1 MQEVLIIGA
10 TGDVAKAVAQKYAEK
25 GTNLILAA
33 RNKSLSDAISSD
45 LNIRYNVSCKSFAL
59 DILNYGS
66 HQPFLDELGTLP
78 QTTIVF
84 TGYLG
89 DHDKALNEWGETEKI
104 LHTNFTGNVSLIN
117 KIANIYE
124 KQQAGT
130 IAVFSSVAGERGR
143 QSNYIYGSAKA
154 AMTAYL
160 SGLRNRLHK
169 SKVHVLT
176 VKPGFMDTKMTEG
189 LDLPKI
195 LTAQPEKAAK
205 ATIKAIEK
213 GKDTVYILW
222 MWKYIMLIIK
232 LIPEGIFKKM
242 KL

>member
-1 MQEVLIIGA
+1 MQQVLIIGA
-10 TGDVAKAVAQKYAEK
+10 TGDVAKEVANQYAKK
-25 GTNLILAA
+25 GIGLVLAA
-33 RNKSLSDAISSD
+33 RNTEHLETICSDIF
-45 LNIRYNVSCKSFAL
+45 IRHGIKPKALAL
-59 DILNYGS
+59 DILEYDT
-66 HQPFLDELGTLP
+66 HKVFLDKINPIPE
-78 QTTIVF
+78 TTIVF

-89 DHDKALNEWGETEKI
+89 EHEKAIHDWSEAVKI
-104 LHTNFTGNVSLIN
+104 INSNYTGNVSLIN
-117 KIANIYE
+117 RIADVYE
-124 KQQAGT
+124 EKQAGT

-143 QSNYIYGSAKA
+143 QSNFIYGSAKA

-189 LDLPKI
+189 LNLPKI
-195 LTAQPEKAAK
+195 LTAQPEQAAK
-205 ATIKAIEK
+205 ATIKAIENRK
-213 GKDTVYILW
+213 NTVYILW

-232 LIPEGIFKKM
+232 LIPENIFKKM